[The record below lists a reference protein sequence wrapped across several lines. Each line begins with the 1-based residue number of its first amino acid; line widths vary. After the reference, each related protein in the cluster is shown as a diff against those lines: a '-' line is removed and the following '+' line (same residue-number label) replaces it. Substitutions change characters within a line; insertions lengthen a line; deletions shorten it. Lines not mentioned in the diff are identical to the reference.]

1 VPTNT
6 LGSLIAVLAAAI
18 WGSGDFLGGLAT
30 RKRSQYQVVA
40 LASFSGLIILLIA
53 MLARGESLP
62 SPQNALWSAAAAL
75 SGTIGIAALY
85 RGLATSQAA
94 LVAPASS
101 VIGVALPVLVGTLL
115 YGPPGTLK
123 WLGMAAGV
131 LGIWLVST
139 NTGLSRGES
148 RQALWL
154 AFIAGLGF
162 GGFFVLIAQ
171 VEAGAVFAPLVIAK
185 CASLIFSLGMLTAR
199 RLRLPSLPGSGTA
212 LTAGVFDAGGNVFY
226 LLAAQMTRL
235 EFAALL
241 ASMAPAMT
249 VLLAALVSR
258 QRVNN
263 WQKGGVALCLAAIA
277 LIVL

>member
-1 VPTNT
+1 MPTNT
-6 LGSLIAVLAAAI
+6 LGSLIAVLAAAT

-40 LASFSGLIILLIA
+40 LASFSGLVILLIA
-53 MLARGESLP
+53 MLARQESAP
-62 SPQNALWSAAAAL
+62 SLEDALWSAGAAI

-115 YGPPGTLK
+115 YGPPGALK
-123 WLGMAAGV
+123 WLGMATGA

-148 RQALWL
+148 QQALML
-154 AFIAGLGF
+154 AFVAGLGF

-171 VEAGAVFAPLVIAK
+171 VETGAVFAPLVIAK
-185 CASLIFSLGMLTAR
+185 FTSLIFSLIILAAR
-199 RLRLPSLPGSGTA
+199 RQHIPVMRGSGTA
-212 LTAGVFDAGGNVFY
+212 LAAGVFDAGGNVFY

-258 QRVNN
+258 QRVSH
-263 WQKGGVALCLAAIA
+263 WQKGGVGLCLAAIA
-277 LIVL
+277 LIIL